1 MTHKVALIT
10 GGTRGIGLGI
20 AAKLA
25 EAGMAVAVV
34 GTREPEQEQV
44 REAVRRLEQ
53 AGNPVLYIQGN
64 IAESADR
71 ERIVLSCEEHFGKID
86 VLVNNA
92 GVAPKVRL
100 DILETTEASMDHVLG
115 INLKGTFFLTQLVA
129 KRMVAWQDA
138 GLLSTPR
145 IITIS
150 SLSAY
155 ATSLNRAEYCLS
167 KAALAMMTQ
176 LFAERL
182 AEHGIYVYE
191 IRPGII
197 ATDMTAGVKDKY
209 DALIG
214 GGLTPIRRW
223 GQPEDV
229 AGAVLAMCSELF
241 SFSTGEV
248 INVDGGFHIRR
259 L

>member
-1 MTHKVALIT
+1 MEQKVALIT

-25 EAGMAVAVV
+25 AEGMAVAVV
-34 GTREPEQEQV
+34 GTRDPEQEQV
-44 REAVRRLEQ
+44 KDAVRQLEQ
-53 AGNPVLYIQGN
+53 FGHPVLYIQGN
-64 IAESADR
+64 IAEAADR
-71 ERIVLSCEEHFGKID
+71 GRIVAGCEEAFGKID
-86 VLVNNA
+86 ILVNNA
-92 GVAPKVRL
+92 GVAPKERL
-100 DILETTEASMDHVLG
+100 DILDMTEESMDHVLG

-129 KRMVAWQDA
+129 GRMVEWTGK
-138 GLLSTPR
+138 GLLRQPR

-150 SLSAY
+150 SMSAY
-155 ATSLNRAEYCLS
+155 ANSLNRAEYCMS

-182 AEHGIYVYE
+182 AEYGIFVYE

-197 ATDMTAGVKDKY
+197 ATDMTSGVKDKY
-209 DALIG
+209 DALIA